1 MLLTSAQVSFAV
13 STSVIVLCT
22 AALFLSGYVIQQRTL
37 RDLRAAIRPTPRPSP
52 KIFLPDRFK
61 QSTTEL
67 EDGTVIAVD
76 DPYDNTRPA
85 AAVEVKPTPPQ
96 QPDSA
101 APELRQ
107 RPIDANTD
115 TGETDASQQKLP
127 TKTAPEEHDAHT
139 HAQKTKTKKKK
150 TKPARSRWWLYK
162 QKKDAAAAADENRD
176 ADDEDS
182 QKPISR
188 AERRRRIRAD
198 IQKLSQG
205 SQRGYYQRRL
215 Y

>member
-13 STSVIVLCT
+13 STSVILLCT

-37 RDLRAAIRPTPRPSP
+37 RDLRAAIRPTPRVSP

-76 DPYDNTRPA
+76 DPYDSRTRPA

-107 RPIDANTD
+107 QPIDANTD

-127 TKTAPEEHDAHT
+127 TKTAPEHDA

-150 TKPARSRWWLYK
+150 TKPARSRWWPYK
-162 QKKDAAAAADENRD
+162 QKKDAAASADEDKD
-176 ADDEDS
+176 ADDKDS